1 MKKTAFTALL
11 LAFSAIFCGC
21 SKKSES
27 SSSAVR
33 AEEMK
38 VSPESIGFEWQEPYR
53 KKLLE
58 FKKSKSFIQSNGING
73 SMFDLFDIDRD
84 GTPELIISPSPEINK
99 PSEIFT
105 LADGKAVSIGE
116 NGCGGSFS
124 YYADTMT
131 VDHEYQGDGFVMGEF
146 RNISDNKLNIEI
158 SYYNNASSASLNLY
172 DPSNTGITI
181 RYKIDSFEVPLPEY
195 DQAVK
200 VYTDQPNIK
209 LGRRYTF
216 TNSSIDYALLCSESW
231 GAVMSDERKDKCVKK
246 LTSML
251 SEYEGTNAAFDI
263 CDLDGDKMPELII
276 SEGDSAEDMCRIFCW
291 NDKQL
296 NELDFKKGFYGKIC
310 LDLEENIFFS
320 SDEINENISASISG
334 GTMIHTDKRSES
346 IIDCGRRYP
355 LYEEYIIGALR

>member
-1 MKKTAFTALL
+1 MKKTTFTAFI

-21 SKKSES
+21 SEKSES
-27 SSSAVR
+27 SQPSVI

-53 KKLLE
+53 NKLLE
-58 FKKSKSFIQSNGING
+58 FKKSKSFTESNGING

-84 GTPELIISPSPEINK
+84 GTPELIISPSSEINK
-99 PSEIFT
+99 TSEIFT

-116 NGCGGSFS
+116 NGCGGCFS

-131 VDHEYQGDGFVMGEF
+131 VDHEYRGDGFVMGEF
-146 RNISDNKLNIEI
+146 RNISGSKLNTEI

-172 DPSNTGITI
+172 DPGNTGKTI
-181 RYKIDSFEVPLPEY
+181 KYKIDSFEVSLPEY

-200 VYTDQPNIK
+200 VYTDQPNIQ

-216 TNSSIDYALLCSESW
+216 TDSSIDYALLCSESW

-246 LTSML
+246 LTSL
-251 SEYEGTNAAFDI
+251 LNEYEGANAAFDL
-263 CDLDGDKMPELII
+263 CDLDGDKIPELII

-310 LDLEENIFFS
+310 LDSEKHIFFS
-320 SDEINENISASISG
+320 SDEINEKISASISG
-334 GTMIHTDKRSES
+334 GTMIQTDKRSGS
-346 IIDCGRRYP
+346 IIDSGRRYP
-355 LYEEYIIGALR
+355 LCEEYIIGALR